1 MIQTKLSFIILL
13 ATGFQ
18 FITAC
23 TQPTAKNMLENDA
36 QKRDIISAI
45 LVNEAVSSEL
55 MDSLMIRHH
64 DQMMTK
70 MNSMMTGDKMMQGEM
85 MGTMMDMCKSDDAM
99 CAMMMGKTMDMC
111 DADSTKCKMMMS
123 SMQSHPNVMKSMQGM
138 CDMKGMDMKQMKSK

>member
-13 ATGFQ
+13 ATGLQ
-18 FITAC
+18 FITSC

-45 LVNEAVSSEL
+45 LVNDAVSSEL

-85 MGTMMDMCKSDDAM
+85 MGTMMDMCKSNDAM

-138 CDMKGMDMKQMKSK
+138 CDMKGMKMK